1 MHKIGTRWSRP
12 WTDLLRVAGVEEVG
26 SLSSYH
32 SLNLSFRVFWALQL
46 CIFCPLV
53 LAELTTFYIED
64 NKSES
69 LRVRKIFCAIA
80 GCISANPFPTDR
92 SRWSR
97 SKSSESHFQFSSCGM
112 SFFKPSTT
120 IRWGQRHCCR
130 AISIKSTEQVWRSQ
144 WGLGKTGAP
153 QGLVSSFRP
162 TGNSNCLWPVQVDR
176 HWRDWKWED
185 YSDHSVHGRGWEL
198 ILNSISYTK
207 VKRSFE
213 RQWPWSICKVWE
225 PSEASNVPLF
235 KIPSRPRET
244 RNFPEQ
250 IRQICLARL
259 ATPPEAW
266 LVAPSLDE

>member
-120 IRWGQRHCCR
+120 IRWGKHGTTTLLPRYQHQIYRT
-130 AISIKSTEQVWRSQ
+130 SMKKSM
-144 WGLGKTGAP
+144 G
-153 QGLVSSFRP
+153 
-162 TGNSNCLWPVQVDR
+162 
-176 HWRDWKWED
+176 
-185 YSDHSVHGRGWEL
+185 
-198 ILNSISYTK
+198 
-207 VKRSFE
+207 
-213 RQWPWSICKVWE
+213 
-225 PSEASNVPLF
+225 
-235 KIPSRPRET
+235 PRENRGT
-244 RNFPEQ
+244 
-250 IRQICLARL
+250 
-259 ATPPEAW
+259 TG
-266 LVAPSLDE
+266 VGV